1 MTALIILAH
10 PEPTSFNAAWAAAS
24 RAALEAAG
32 EAVLVSDLCAMGFDA
47 VEGRGHFAGTAGAFD
62 VLKAQEGASSAG
74 ALPADVQAEVDKIR
88 AADLLIFHFPLWWF
102 APPAILKGWCDR
114 ALVHGALHDV
124 DNRFDAGLCRGKRAL
139 FCVTTGADAVESGPD
154 GKEGDTRLLL
164 WPLAQTLRY
173 LGMTVLAPECVRACT
188 AISPARRRRR
198 CDRGCAPCWRTG
210 GVAGGARC
218 PPGLAVQRGPGFD
231 DTGRLK
237 PRRPVPLT
245 LHPASRMTP
254 QTISPLS

>member
-32 EAVLVSDLCAMGFDA
+32 EVVLVSDLCAMGFDA
-47 VEGRGHFAGTAGAFD
+47 VEGQGHFAGTAGAFD

-173 LGMTVLAPECVRACT
+173 LGMTVLAPECVPGVHGYFTGAEKAALRSRLRAVL
-188 AISPARRRRR
+188 AGQAGLLAGLDARPVWPFNA
-198 CDRGCAPCWRTG
+198 DRD
-210 GVAGGARC
+210 
-218 PPGLAVQRGPGFD
+218 FD

-237 PRRPVPLT
+237 PDAPSHSPFIR
-245 LHPASRMTP
+245 HPG
-254 QTISPLS
+254 